1 MSSNY
6 DFEARLEALSTQVN
20 SGFNDVGAKIIA
32 LAARVNR
39 IELNLARLAE
49 HLNFELPYPPI
60 EAPDER
66 ERRG

>member
-6 DFEARLEALSTQVN
+6 DAEAQGANINSRFNEVLMRITALEFS
-20 SGFNDVGAKIIA
+20 
-32 LAARVNR
+32 VNR

-49 HLNFELPYPPI
+49 HLSFELPYKSNQP
-60 EAPDER
+60 PDER